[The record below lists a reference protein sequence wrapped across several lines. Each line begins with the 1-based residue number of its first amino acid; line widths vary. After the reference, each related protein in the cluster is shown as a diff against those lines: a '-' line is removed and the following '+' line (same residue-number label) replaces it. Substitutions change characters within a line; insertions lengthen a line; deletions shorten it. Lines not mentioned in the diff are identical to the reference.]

1 MKFHFLSYD
10 KVIDFTCDV
19 ATGDWWRLVIRR
31 DMTFAVDWA
40 LFVDQG
46 LTKSH
51 GPTYT

>member
-10 KVIDFTCDV
+10 KVIDFLPTM
-19 ATGDWWRLVIRR
+19 WRLVIRR